1 VRVELIADRWY
12 WDPMQKTAYLLQRI
26 DHDTVFV
33 LDRHFNGRTV
43 NRMLFERDMEL
54 MEEKP

>member
-1 VRVELIADRWY
+1 MELIADRWY